1 MWRDVAG
8 PEVLA
13 QGSGIHSGAGGY
25 QTRVGTG
32 GPGAGVSTPGR
43 ESAPGLGGRLV
54 KCCWPGHSG
63 GCSPSQLPAGG
74 EPRPW
79 PRVRL
84 EQGSSVSGFE
94 NTPGNVLVE
103 FSIYPGDNAF

>member
-1 MWRDVAG
+1 MWQGPRAWHREVAFIR
-8 PEVLA
+8 V
-13 QGSGIHSGAGGY
+13 QGTIQHEWAL
-25 QTRVGTG
+25 G
-32 GPGAGVSTPGR
+32 GPGL
-43 ESAPGLGGRLV
+43 ESALGLGGRLV
-54 KCCWPGHSG
+54 KCCRPGHSG